1 MSLLVFSAR
10 LQDLLVYS
18 VKTYSQLAEE
28 TALKRKSVYNWLK
41 GVTYPTAES
50 LLVLANYFQVSADYI
65 IGLNDVEEDMPKVE
79 VSAEEAQKS
88 IVKHLNAYKER
99 RNITY
104 YRLAKLL
111 GVGQGTMARWFKE
124 GATPEMAI
132 LIRISKLLDKSL
144 DELLGRR

>member
-1 MSLLVFSAR
+1 MSSAVFSAR

-18 VKTYSQLAEE
+18 VKTYSQLSEE
-28 TALKRKSVYNWLK
+28 TTLKRKSIYNWLK
-41 GVTYPTAES
+41 GVTYPNAES
-50 LLVLANYFQVSADYI
+50 LLILANYFQVSADYI
-65 IGLNDVEEDMPKVE
+65 IGLSDIEEDMPRVE
-79 VSAEEAQKS
+79 VSAKEAHETL
-88 IVKHLNAYKER
+88 IGHLHAYMAKE
-99 RNITY
+99 NITY

-111 GVGQGTMARWFKE
+111 EVGQGTLARWFKE

>member
-1 MSLLVFSAR
+1 MSLPIFAKR

-18 VKTYSQLAEE
+18 VKTDSQLAEE
-28 TALKRKSVYNWLK
+28 TTLKRKAIYNWLR
-41 GVTYPTAES
+41 GITYPTAES
-50 LLVLANYFQVSADYI
+50 LLILANYFQVSADYI
-65 IGLNDVEEDMPKVE
+65 IGLSDIEEDMGKVE
-79 VSAEEAQKS
+79 ISAKEAHDTL
-88 IVKHLNAYKER
+88 IGYLNVYMVEKE
-99 RNITY
+99 ITY

-111 GVGQGTMARWFKE
+111 GVGQSTLARWFKE